1 MNEELGK
8 VRESTTGYGK
18 IWNEDGNTF
27 YKAYNHDAVQ
37 ITQQNLDD
45 VAKGK
50 WTNGLGRE
58 VSFDGAR
65 TDGEGGMNMI
75 QTRHGLANFLYTV
88 TDNNGQQTIV
98 LELVNE

>member
-1 MNEELGK
+1 MNEELGNI
-8 VRESTTGYGK
+8 RESTTGYGK

-58 VSFDGAR
+58 VSFDGCKTVGGIIWSHGPNDKFMRYLR
-65 TDGEGGMNMI
+65 T
-75 QTRHGLANFLYTV
+75 T
-88 TDNNGQQTIV
+88 GQM
-98 LELVNE
+98 EKEE